1 MTKISAEVDALI
13 KDLNSKQAAV
23 KYKAAKT
30 LSRMSEENP
39 EILYP
44 YFETFVKL
52 LDGTNNILKWN
63 AIDIIGNLAAADTE
77 DKFSS
82 LFGKYYGLLVSG
94 SLITA
99 AHVVESSPVI
109 IKYKPELEN
118 QITGTLF
125 SVEFVPLPTAECRD
139 ILRGKVITAFNKYA
153 KTSKNKNLML
163 GFAGRLVNKSGIRPA
178 TQKKAAAFLKKYQ
191 K

>member
-1 MTKISAEVDALI
+1 MPKKSAAVNVLLE
-13 KDLNSKQAAV
+13 DLNSKQVAV
-23 KYKAAKT
+23 KYNSIKT
-30 LSRMSEENP
+30 LRQMSEENP
-39 EILYP
+39 GLLYP
-44 YFETFVKL
+44 YFETFVRL

-77 DKFSS
+77 DKFSPS
-82 LFGKYYGLLVSG
+82 FGKYYGLLVSG

-109 IKYKPELEN
+109 IKHKPGLED
-118 QITGTLF
+118 QITSTLF

-139 ILRGKVITAFNKYA
+139 ILRSKVILAFSKYA
-153 KTSKNKNLML
+153 NTSKHKNLML
-163 GFAGRLVNKSGIRPA
+163 GFAGKLTNKTDIRPA
-178 TQKKAAAFLKKYQ
+178 TKKKAEAFIKKFR